1 MVLSDLSMYIY
12 MYTTRKRLIFFRLSA
27 FRLMPSSLSI
37 IWLLR
42 MNSVLKKYCPFKFYA
57 LCF

>member
-1 MVLSDLSMYIY
+1 MVLSDLSMYTY
-12 MYTTRKRLIFFRLSA
+12 MYTTRKRLIFFRLSV

-42 MNSVLKKYCPFKFYA
+42 MNSVLKKYCSFKFHA
-57 LCF
+57 MCF

>member
-1 MVLSDLSMYIY
+1 MVLSDLSMYTY
-12 MYTTRKRLIFFRLSA
+12 MYTTRKRLIF

-42 MNSVLKKYCPFKFYA
+42 MNSVLKKYCSFKFHA
-57 LCF
+57 MCF